1 MAVSFH
7 FQFKFLPFQCLLSV
21 LFLADCQLPFVS
33 SSSLFMFTVL
43 SIATEGPNSKG
54 GPEQRCGEGQKGSH
68 GALHIAEPDTIETI
82 LQSSWWRI
90 RFSNPFAFSAS
101 SVLYFV
107 SLSWSIKCNCTIFQ
121 CKLLGAS
128 EVWRLSVLLG
138 VQFAFYVVFIPALV
152 AVWVFNE
159 NP

>member
-1 MAVSFH
+1 MAVSLH
-7 FQFKFLPFQCLLSV
+7 FQFEFLPFQCLLSV
-21 LFLADCQLPFVS
+21 ADCQLTFASS

-107 SLSWSIKCNCTIFQ
+107 SLS
-121 CKLLGAS
+121 
-128 EVWRLSVLLG
+128 
-138 VQFAFYVVFIPALV
+138 
-152 AVWVFNE
+152 
-159 NP
+159 